1 MAASQ
6 QLGPNPEESAKNSS
20 QRLDSWKEIAAYLK
34 RDVRT
39 VRRWEKSGRLPVHRH
54 LHQKQATVYA
64 YVSELDQWWNIDKGR
79 LAELDA
85 EAKALTDKQK
95 RRMILV
101 SLGVAAALVAGL
113 AIWFL
118 RSQPVLSFADRDWV
132 LLTDFENNT
141 GQARFD
147 KALLA
152 PLSISIGQS
161 VHANVFPRGRVAE
174 VLRRMGRSADS
185 RIDEV
190 LGREI
195 CQREN
200 IRALIVESI
209 AQTGN
214 RYDLTARVVDPTSG
228 NTAAAFEART
238 ENEDNLL
245 NALDSL
251 ATDIRRG
258 LGESFYSIRQNRKP
272 LPAITTSSFQA
283 LQLFVDAQG
292 QWRGGHY
299 QEAVTLYN
307 SALKFDPD
315 FAMAHAALGAAET
328 SHIFY
333 DPTQAREHY
342 QKALQLTNRLTDRE
356 QRFIRAAYER
366 ALGDP
371 RQAERLYAEYLK
383 AYPDDFTVNYDLGRS
398 MMEEGRYDDAENH
411 FQEVLRIDPRN
422 TNAHIGMATCL
433 QAQGR
438 FTDSVNEYRKS
449 FQIQP
454 DHEFSA
460 NLNQEY
466 GFALLGAGDSAG
478 ALKTFQQAM
487 DKPNMRWRALRSL
500 ALAAMLEGKFKQAE
514 IYLEQS
520 IIDTSVGNDSM
531 SRGRSDWFLAQTRRA
546 RADNTG
552 SLQALEADLQQLN
565 HLSVFP
571 TSFGARLGVEY
582 ARIGQLDKAA
592 AILAKS
598 QATANAQDPSDST
611 SLTVLEGEIELA
623 RGNYSQA
630 INLLQQAASSY
641 PSSGCL
647 TGLSLARAQ
656 LMAGNL
662 DAARA
667 TYENVL
673 PRRSTCQAWEPETD
687 WLVAHLHLAEI
698 YVKLGQADKARQPL
712 DKLLSMWKDAD
723 ADLPAYQ
730 QAKTLRQS
738 LTN

>member
-1 MAASQ
+1 MAVSQ
-6 QLGPNPEESAKNSS
+6 QLGPKPEESPQDSS
-20 QRLDSWKEIAAYLK
+20 RRLDSWKEIAAYLK

-64 YVSELDQWWNIDKGR
+64 YVSELDQWWKVDKGR

-85 EAKALTDKQK
+85 DAKSAADKQR

-101 SLGVAAALVAGL
+101 SLGIATAIIAAL

-185 RIDEV
+185 RIDEL

-214 RYDLTARVVDPTSG
+214 RYDLTARVVDPVTG

-272 LPAITTSSFQA
+272 LPAITTSSLQA
-283 LQLFVDAQG
+283 LQLYVDGQS
-292 QWRGGHY
+292 QWRSGRY
-299 QEAVTLYN
+299 KDAVSLYD

-315 FAMAHAALGAAET
+315 FAMVHASLGAAQT

-333 DPTQAREHY
+333 EPTQARQHY
-342 QKALQLTNRLTDRE
+342 EKALQLTNRLTDRE
-356 QRFIRAAYER
+356 QRFIRANYER

-371 RQAERLYAEYLK
+371 RQAERFYEDYLK
-383 AYPDDFTVNYDLGRS
+383 AYPDDTSVNYDLGRS
-398 MMEEGRYDDAENH
+398 MMEAGRYDEAESH
-411 FQEVLRIDPRN
+411 FQEVLRVDSHN
-422 TNAHIGMATCL
+422 TNALIGMATSL

-438 FTDSVNEYRKS
+438 FADSVGQYRKA

-454 DHEFSA
+454 DLEFSA

-466 GFALLGAGDSAG
+466 GFALVGAGDSAG

-487 DKPNMRWRALRSL
+487 EKPNMRWRALRSL
-500 ALAAMLEGKFKQAE
+500 ALAGILEGKFKQAE
-514 IYLEQS
+514 NYLEQS
-520 IIDTSVGNDSM
+520 VIDTGAGNDSM
-531 SRGRSDWFLAQTRRA
+531 SRGRSDWFLAQTRLA
-546 RADNTG
+546 RADNPG
-552 SLQALEADLQQLN
+552 SLQALDSDLQELN

-582 ARIGQLDKAA
+582 ARIGQVEKAA
-592 AILAKS
+592 EILAKS
-598 QATANAQDPSDST
+598 RASANAQDPADST
-611 SLTVLEGEIELA
+611 SLAVLEGEIELA
-623 RGNYSQA
+623 HGNFSRA
-630 INLLQQAASSY
+630 TILLQQAGSSY
-641 PSSGCL
+641 QSYSCL

-656 LMAGNL
+656 LMSGNL

-667 TYENVL
+667 TYENIL
-673 PRRSTCQAWEPETD
+673 PHRSTCQAWEPETD
-687 WLVAHLHLAEI
+687 WLIAHLHLAEI
-698 YVKLGQADKARQPL
+698 YVKQGQSDKARQPL
-712 DKLLSMWKDAD
+712 DQLLTMWKNAD